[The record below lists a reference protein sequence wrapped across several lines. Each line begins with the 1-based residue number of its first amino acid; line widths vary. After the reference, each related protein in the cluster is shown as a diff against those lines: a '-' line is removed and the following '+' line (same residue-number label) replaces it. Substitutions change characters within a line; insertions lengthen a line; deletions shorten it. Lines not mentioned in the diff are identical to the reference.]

1 MFNSNFKITNQIK
14 LTRKC
19 IKARCKFNIKK
30 INFVYQNKN
39 YVSKNGVNQNKNGSK
54 NSLF

>member
-1 MFNSNFKITNQIK
+1 MFNSNFKIKNQIK

-30 INFVYQNKN
+30 INFVYQNKK
-39 YVSKNGVNQNKNGSK
+39 YVSKMVLIKIKMDQKIH
-54 NSLF
+54 F